1 MRFNGI
7 IVLLVAVFLILF
19 GTYLWKKG
27 NSKEPFWES
36 LYDVIENVFLWN
48 LPVFLTFRTWAVFLW
63 LIGIILLLIFLISKI
78 SNWL

>member
-7 IVLLVAVFLILF
+7 IVLLVAIFLILC

-48 LPVFLTFRTWAVFLW
+48 LPVFLTSRTWAVFLW
-63 LIGIILLLIFLISKI
+63 LIGFILLIIFLIAKI

>member
-7 IVLLVAVFLILF
+7 IVLLVAIFLILC

-48 LPVFLTFRTWAVFLW
+48 LSVFLTSRTWAVFLW
-63 LIGIILLLIFLISKI
+63 LIGFILLIIFLIAKI
-78 SNWL
+78 RNWL

>member
-7 IVLLVAVFLILF
+7 IVLLVAIFLILF

-48 LPVFLTFRTWAVFLW
+48 LPVFLTSRTWAVFLW
-63 LIGIILLLIFLISKI
+63 LIGIILLIILLIAKI

>member
-7 IVLLVAVFLILF
+7 IVLLVALFLILF
-19 GTYLWKKG
+19 GIYLWKKG

-48 LPVFLTFRTWAVFLW
+48 LPVD
-63 LIGIILLLIFLISKI
+63 
-78 SNWL
+78 

>member
-7 IVLLVAVFLILF
+7 IVLLVAIFLILC

-48 LPVFLTFRTWAVFLW
+48 LPVFLTSRTWAVFLW
-63 LIGIILLLIFLISKI
+63 LIGFILLIIFLIAKI
-78 SNWL
+78 SN

>member
-7 IVLLVAVFLILF
+7 IVLLVAIFLILF

-48 LPVFLTFRTWAVFLW
+48 LPVFLTSRTWAVFLW
-63 LIGIILLLIFLISKI
+63 LIGIILLIIFLSAKI